1 MIRRCILLLML
12 AGYSVL
18 SATGPCSAQEIAAD
32 LTPANQEVLQAPV
45 PDAARPEPPPADQT
59 PDALSSLDAV
69 QKRLLYASLLI
80 KTGKI
85 GTGLKEYRALVR
97 EYPNRGDV
105 LGAYLQALV
114 DLQRYEEVRAP
125 LKQWLIREPDNL
137 DALRLAASIA
147 LASGRPAEAS
157 LYFEHLCRLR
167 PGDPIALSD
176 AAYAR
181 QEAGD
186 SRSALRL
193 FSESLDA
200 DPNQPEARRAVR
212 EFLVDLRPRLIAS
225 ASVLKQD
232 SDTYTYAST
241 TGFSAP
247 IRDGTRLAA
256 LYDHVSVTR
265 PQDAGTLGLDET
277 LDHGRLLLTQRITR
291 KLDLRIGAG
300 AFSGFKDG
308 FSQEAGLDWRP
319 ANGAQFSLDGK
330 RNQPWYDE
338 VEATQYRGAY
348 DDLALNFDGSLGN
361 WGFYAESGA
370 RAYYL
375 SPVNHYGTRERLNA
389 VISRKLFDAPETYLS
404 YSYYRSW
411 FQYDVGD
418 DFRPLDMAKNEAL
431 HMFNLSTALPLAPW
445 LRAVLAGGAGKDE
458 FKPKPTFVF
467 SPSLEVK
474 LGPRVEATAGFEY
487 RSESERIG
495 GGETMDATMGF
506 RIVF

>member
-1 MIRRCILLLML
+1 M
-12 AGYSVL
+12 AV
-18 SATGPCSAQEIAAD
+18 D
-32 LTPANQEVLQAPV
+32 LTPANQEVLQAPI
-45 PDAARPEPPPADQT
+45 PDDVQPEAPPEDEAS
-59 PDALSSLDAV
+59 DALLGMDAV

-85 GTGLKEYRALVR
+85 GPGLREYRTLVR
-97 EYPNRGDV
+97 KYPERDDV
-105 LGAYLQALV
+105 LAVYLQALV
-114 DLQRYEEVRAP
+114 DLGRYAEAQGP
-125 LKQWLIREPDNL
+125 LRKWLLRDPNNP
-137 DALRLAASIA
+137 DALRMAASIA
-147 LASGRPAEAS
+147 MNSGQPAEAS

-181 QEAGD
+181 QEGGD
-186 SRSALRL
+186 DVRALRL

-200 DPNQPEARRAVR
+200 DPNQPEAREAVR
-212 EFLVDLRPRLIAS
+212 ELLLDLRPRLIAE

-232 SDTYTYAST
+232 SDTYTYASA

-247 IRDGTRLAA
+247 ILDGTRLAA
-256 LYDHVSVTR
+256 LYEHVSVTR
-265 PQDAGTLGLDET
+265 PQDDGVQGLDET
-277 LDHGRLLLTQRITR
+277 LDHGRLQLTQRITR
-291 KLDLRIGAG
+291 DLDLRIGAG

-319 ANGAQFSLDGK
+319 KESAQFSLDGK

-338 VEATQYRGAY
+338 VEATQYRGSY
-348 DDLALNFDGSLGN
+348 DDVAFAVNGFWDD
-361 WGFYAESGA
+361 WGFYGEAGDRE
-370 RAYYL
+370 YYL

-389 VISRKLFDAPETYLS
+389 VISRKLFDEPETYAS
-404 YSYYRSW
+404 YSYYRTW
-411 FQYDVGD
+411 FQYDAG
-418 DFRPLDMAKNEAL
+418 DFRPLDMTKNEAL
-431 HMFNLSTALPLAPW
+431 HMFNLSTAVQLTPW
-445 LRAVLAGGAGKDE
+445 FRAVLGGGVGKDE

-474 LGPRVEATAGFEY
+474 IGPRVEATAGFEY

-495 GGETMDATMGF
+495 GGETLDATLGF